1 MTVADSPYP
10 IRDARLAVAG
20 TRDLVEH
27 AVRKA
32 GPAAD
37 VLIYRDLARRAV
49 DALVTHDLDPAT
61 AARSFAAE
69 SRRLGAQR
77 AQQRADEAAVA
88 RDLAAI
94 GREVQLR
101 VLPTIAGSI
110 PLDGRELRARL
121 GEYLRRILQDVV
133 FGLRRAER
141 LLNTPHDQRV
151 GELLRS
157 VTGREDAE
165 AIVMLAQACGLDPA
179 ATYRPVIARDGGR
192 WTRPFGGDDAV
203 VAAPELRIV
212 LVPGDWS
219 VRRVHGSAGRSVAV
233 GPAVSVTRLPEAVRL
248 TRHAARSRDTDAPVE
263 VETMLSEL
271 VVAPDGLLGEMLVD
285 ARLAPLHELPV
296 TRRVRIGTTVLTWL
310 QSGRPLNEVARTLGH
325 PPQTVHS
332 QVAVAR
338 KLLGDDLNDP
348 ERRLELILALR
359 IALPRWRA
367 EVGPTS

>member
-10 IRDARLAVAG
+10 DPRLAVAG
-20 TRDLVEH
+20 ARDLVEH

-32 GPAAD
+32 GPSAD

-49 DALVTHDLDPAT
+49 DALVAHDLDPAA

-77 AQQRADEAAVA
+77 AQQRADETQVA

-101 VLPTIAGSI
+101 VLPSVAGSTR
-110 PLDGRELRARL
+110 LDGRELRARL

-133 FGLRRAER
+133 YGLRRAER
-141 LLNTPHDQRV
+141 LLSTPHEQRV
-151 GELLRS
+151 VELLRS
-157 VTGREDAE
+157 ITVREDAE
-165 AIVMLAQACGLDPA
+165 ATLLLAQSCGLDTA
-179 ATYRPVIARDGGR
+179 ATYRPVLARGGGR
-192 WTRPFGGDDAV
+192 WSRPFDADPDV
-203 VAAPELRIV
+203 VAAPEQRTV
-212 LVPGDWS
+212 LVPGGWS
-219 VRRVHGSAGRSVAV
+219 VRRVHAAAGRPVAV
-233 GPAVSVTRLPEAVRL
+233 GPAVALTRLPEAVRL
-248 TRHAARSRDTDAPVE
+248 TRLAARSRGTDAPVQ

-271 VVAPDGLLGEMLVD
+271 VVAPDGLLGEMLVE
-285 ARLAPLHELPV
+285 ARLGPLNDLPV
-296 TRRVRIGTTVLTWL
+296 SRRVRIGTTLLAWL

-332 QVAVAR
+332 QIAVAR
-338 KLLGDDLNDP
+338 KLLGEDLNDP

-367 EVGPTS
+367 EAGPTG